1 MRRRKKG
8 KRDEAQASLDAFTQP
23 APLPPPSAESSE
35 PSTPPAP
42 SVPSMPDLD
51 VLAKADEMIR
61 REDEAAKAG
70 VEVDA
75 PLRS

>member
-23 APLPPPSAESSE
+23 APTPTAPSE
-35 PSTPPAP
+35 PSEPLAP

-51 VLAKADEMIR
+51 VLAKADEMLR
-61 REDEAAKAG
+61 REDEAAESG
-70 VEVDA
+70 
-75 PLRS
+75 R